1 MALTYSS
8 RQWVYSP
15 EKTDYKS
22 PRPYQDFITVQ
33 VPVLQRFS
41 NKFGIGSRGLL
52 DVRIPANANDVQIKN
67 AIDQA
72 VSQVPNTQ
80 LYAESISETESTNPY
95 EGAYQTF
102 NKSKQLNDQAKIDT
116 DTANLLN
123 KQNTAKNAFHQY
135 VQNIVNGTKAGGYAG
150 NYLSAKAAISNQ
162 KSNLVAAGYTDAEA
176 QKIVDDIVGPTGQ
189 YRNYYVTEAVTPW
202 NPSVLPG
209 NLSTTLK
216 QRSDLGDQFNKYQN
230 GTSGY
235 YFETPQ
241 GQAALATWKKAVAD
255 DNLDIIARYGTK
267 EAYAKQDYINQIT
280 DSTKTPADIAAIRA
294 SEARPLSP
302 FVTEY
307 REQVFP
313 DALKQQTRDQVQNQ
327 ILGLAPTSAEE
338 RQRTSL
344 EYQLKDTTGGYT
356 PEISTA
362 LDTAISDT
370 EKQQTIKFGQFRQQI
385 LQDTINQLQQAK
397 RQEAQLSLFRS
408 SSLGKELTSLQEDFN
423 NSIIGDLNVGGL
435 MAGNKSDQA
444 LKSKL
449 DLGLSDVFGTKNGLI
464 YNWEQWFN
472 NEIEKKYAGDLDVPN
487 DYVPPSL
494 RTVNNGF
501 IDSKTASEW
510 KKYDDAYAGL
520 KTSPNDP
527 YLKSIVAGRPANYV
541 PVENRKTV
549 KPEWETYESELKARG
564 YVDPKVVVT
573 WGEYDKAYDAL
584 TRNPND
590 TAAQAIYDKRPADYI
605 PPDKRMDKDV
615 QFAKDF
621 FSSYL
626 KPRFDASQSIAEFQD
641 YIDVQN
647 NTQNPFQTQDR
658 INALKLAAES
668 SVSKWF
674 TDLQKAGDSRFNSDY
689 YFDPVGYL
697 KTNGVGDKTNPLL
710 PPTAFGAYADTVAG
724 QNALQQSAKVNFD
737 WEAAKRGE
745 VTTDDYGNK
754 INWMQEAYNY
764 GIDINNKA
772 DFAKLHYQFVGNRTP
787 QKDANGKIVYGEDG
801 KPIIQGFDPA
811 PDVYAPQIAK
821 TYIANVLTP
830 YLVDKANKIGSVFGE
845 FVKPD
850 EYVNEILKAV
860 NLDQNKDQWSQVLK
874 NYGIDPNSSLTE
886 IKDELVSS
894 LSQGS
899 STDIKQKL
907 SDFIKKGTA
916 KAPTQLDVGV
926 EFIQREKAPT
936 TKEEEPTGVYAVFKN
951 AGFTGT
957 EQEFYDKFMPDSS
970 QEDINLL
977 NAAFTPAGKATQL
990 LPTISGTGLEKIS
1003 SMAQLFGDTD
1013 VQEVL
1018 GTAGVAAPTAKPS
1031 LFTQLLKPGE
1041 EAGISDPFAQ
1051 EDATYGASGTTT
1063 KNQIGIGN
1071 PFDDVGINDPFSDTS
1086 DPFTSSS
1093 MPFSSPKSSV
1103 TSLKIGP
1110 SLSFLGS
1117 SSGASSK
1124 NSGFTSSFFDSFGGG
1139 FGF

>member
-1 MALTYSS
+1 
-8 RQWVYSP
+8 
-15 EKTDYKS
+15 
-22 PRPYQDFITVQ
+22 
-33 VPVLQRFS
+33 
-41 NKFGIGSRGLL
+41 
-52 DVRIPANANDVQIKN
+52 
-67 AIDQA
+67 
-72 VSQVPNTQ
+72 
-80 LYAESISETESTNPY
+80 
-95 EGAYQTF
+95 
-102 NKSKQLNDQAKIDT
+102 
-116 DTANLLN
+116 
-123 KQNTAKNAFHQY
+123 
-135 VQNIVNGTKAGGYAG
+135 
-150 NYLSAKAAISNQ
+150 
-162 KSNLVAAGYTDAEA
+162 
-176 QKIVDDIVGPTGQ
+176 
-189 YRNYYVTEAVTPW
+189 
-202 NPSVLPG
+202 
-209 NLSTTLK
+209 
-216 QRSDLGDQFNKYQN
+216 
-230 GTSGY
+230 
-235 YFETPQ
+235 
-241 GQAALATWKKAVAD
+241 
-255 DNLDIIARYGTK
+255 
-267 EAYAKQDYINQIT
+267 
-280 DSTKTPADIAAIRA
+280 
-294 SEARPLSP
+294 
-302 FVTEY
+302 
-307 REQVFP
+307 
-313 DALKQQTRDQVQNQ
+313 
-327 ILGLAPTSAEE
+327 
-338 RQRTSL
+338 
-344 EYQLKDTTGGYT
+344 
-356 PEISTA
+356 
-362 LDTAISDT
+362 
-370 EKQQTIKFGQFRQQI
+370 
-385 LQDTINQLQQAK
+385 
-397 RQEAQLSLFRS
+397 
-408 SSLGKELTSLQEDFN
+408 
-423 NSIIGDLNVGGL
+423 
-435 MAGNKSDQA
+435 
-444 LKSKL
+444 
-449 DLGLSDVFGTKNGLI
+449 
-464 YNWEQWFN
+464 
-472 NEIEKKYAGDLDVPN
+472 
-487 DYVPPSL
+487 
-494 RTVNNGF
+494 
-501 IDSKTASEW
+501 
-510 KKYDDAYAGL
+510 
-520 KTSPNDP
+520 
-527 YLKSIVAGRPANYV
+527 
-541 PVENRKTV
+541 
-549 KPEWETYESELKARG
+549 
-564 YVDPKVVVT
+564 
-573 WGEYDKAYDAL
+573 
-584 TRNPND
+584 
-590 TAAQAIYDKRPADYI
+590 
-605 PPDKRMDKDV
+605 MDKDV

-724 QNALQQSAKVNFD
+724 QNALQQSAKVNSD

-764 GIDINNKA
+764 GINVNNKA

-821 TYIANVLTP
+821 TYITNVLTP
-830 YLVDKANKIGSVFGE
+830 YLIDKANKIGSVFGE

-894 LSQGS
+894 LSQDS
-899 STDIKQKL
+899 SADIKQKL

-1031 LFTQLLKPGE
+1031 LFTQLLQPGE
-1041 EAGISDPFAQ
+1041 EVGISDPFAQ
-1051 EDATYGASGTTT
+1051 EDVTYGASGTTT

-1071 PFDDVGINDPFSDTS
+1071 PFDNVGISDPFSDTS